1 MIEKK
6 TKLEKIE
13 IVGTNV
19 QLKYGSWFEDNG
31 VVVSEKTNTRRVIQ
45 KEDDIGNEATE
56 VKEIC
61 ELVRQQNSL

>member
-45 KEDDIGNEATE
+45 KEDDISNEAAK